1 MKINEMTISS
11 NKQVTLE
18 DLRHIRGG
26 QDEEIAITVKANVS
40 YKNGGFEAS
49 VEVES

>member
-26 QDEEIAITVKANVS
+26 QDEIAITVKGSVS
-40 YKNGGFEAS
+40 YKNGGFEAD